1 MYVFEK
7 DVLIIGVIILITVN
21 IIGLS
26 ITSKRYATFGLGRIA
41 ISFVAPFQELVTRSV
56 RFVRNIWEHYF
67 FLVSVAQENN
77 SLKAS
82 LNQAIE
88 ENNRWREVELAN
100 DRLRNLLN
108 FKTTVTSKVLAAEV
122 IGKDPSALFKTVII
136 DKGKSDELRKGMPVV
151 IAQGVVGQIIEVS
164 NHYSKVMLIIDRNSA
179 VDTLVQRTRAR
190 GIIKGASTDQCR
202 LDYVLRKHDVQPGD
216 TLVSSGFDGVYPK
229 GLRVGQVTDVVDHEA
244 EIFHEITVAPF
255 VDFEKLEEVLVI
267 LNPQQHEFASAQ

>member
-1 MYVFEK
+1 M
-7 DVLIIGVIILITVN
+7 VLIIGVIILITVN

-26 ITSKRYATFGLGRIA
+26 ITSRRYATFGLGRVA
-41 ISFVAPFQELVTRSV
+41 ISFVAPFQELVTRSA
-56 RFVRNIWEHYF
+56 RFVRNIWGHYF
-67 FLVSVAQENN
+67 YLVSVAQENN
-77 SLKAS
+77 SLQTS
-82 LNQAIE
+82 FNQAVE

-108 FKTTVTSKVLAAEV
+108 FKRTVTSKVLAAEV
-122 IGKDPSALFKTVII
+122 IGKDPSALFKTAII
-136 DKGKSDELRKGMPVV
+136 DKGKADGLIKGLPVV
-151 IAQGVVGQIIEVS
+151 IAQGIVGQIIEVS

-179 VDTLVQRTRAR
+179 VDALVQRTRAR

-202 LDYVLRKHDVQPGD
+202 LDYVLRKHDVQVDD

-229 GLRVGQVTDVVDHEA
+229 GLRVGQISEVVDHEA
-244 EIFHEITVAPF
+244 EIFHKITVAPF

>member
-1 MYVFEK
+1 MFSRK
-7 DVLIIGVIILITVN
+7 MVLIIGVIILITVN

-56 RFVRNIWEHYF
+56 SFVRDIWGHYF
-67 FLVSVAQENN
+67 FLVSVTQENN
-77 SLKAS
+77 SLKTS
-82 LNQAIE
+82 LNQAVE

-136 DKGKSDELRKGMPVV
+136 DKGKSDGLKKELPVV
-151 IAQGVVGQIIEVS
+151 IAQGIVGQIIEVS

-179 VDTLVQRTRAR
+179 VDALVQRTRAR
-190 GIIKGASTDQCR
+190 GIIKGASTDECR
-202 LDYVLRKHDVQPGD
+202 LEYVLRKHDVEVDD

-229 GLRVGQVTDVVDHEA
+229 GLRVGRVSKVVDHEA
-244 EIFHEITVAPF
+244 EIFHEVTVAPF

>member
-1 MYVFEK
+1 MFSRK
-7 DVLIIGVIILITVN
+7 MVLIIGVIILITVN